1 MLEIVKK
8 HIEQLRL
15 LDPNKP
21 VLVALSG
28 GRDSVALLSVL
39 RNLSYEVIA
48 LHCNFRL
55 RNQESDRDELF
66 VRQLCNHLD
75 VPLTIRHFDTVSYS
89 RTKGISVEMAA
100 RELRYQWFENMRL
113 RLKAQAVAVAHHQ
126 DDQAETLLLNI
137 TRGTGLRGMCGMKS
151 KNGYIVRPLLCVGR
165 QQIEQY
171 ISDNHLQYVDDS
183 TNKDTAYKRNN
194 IRHNIIPQLQTIN
207 PNIIQTLNQ
216 ETVIFQNT
224 CLLLDYFVKQQKE
237 LICTNTDNCLTINLD
252 KLKLHPMAQEL
263 LYEFIRDYG
272 FNGSQAQLIFSNLD
286 SQSGKRY
293 FSADYQLI
301 KDRNEII
308 VYLKDKQI
316 IEPQLEIKQ
325 RPKAVK
331 EKFPSAKA
339 DTAFFDSK
347 VLSRN
352 LTLRHWQEGDTFHPL
367 GMNGSRKL
375 SDFFTDMKVSL
386 KRKHEL
392 WLLMSGDDIAWIVGE
407 RIDNRFK
414 VTKQTTEVVEIT
426 IK

>member
-39 RNLSYEVIA
+39 RNLNYEVIA
-48 LHCNFRL
+48 LHCNFHL

-75 VPLTIRHFDTVSYS
+75 VPLTIRHFDTISYS

-171 ISDNHLQYVDDS
+171 ISDNHLQYVDDF

-194 IRHNIIPQLQTIN
+194 IRHNIIPLLQTVN

-216 ETVIFQNT
+216 EAVIFQNT

-272 FNGSQAQLIFSNLD
+272 FNGSQTQLIFSNLD

-347 VLSRN
+347 ILSRN